1 MLFDQDL
8 KFFAIE
14 FIVLF
19 KFSICWD
26 IRVHKLLNHCNF
38 KLMVALVATKVI
50 EDFDEKCEL
59 RVLLFTENEWSK
71 EFEKFMTTTTLTY
84 LM

>member
-1 MLFDQDL
+1 
-8 KFFAIE
+8 
-14 FIVLF
+14 
-19 KFSICWD
+19 
-26 IRVHKLLNHCNF
+26 
-38 KLMVALVATKVI
+38 MVALVATKVI

-71 EFEKFMTTTTLTY
+71 EFEKFMTTTTPTY